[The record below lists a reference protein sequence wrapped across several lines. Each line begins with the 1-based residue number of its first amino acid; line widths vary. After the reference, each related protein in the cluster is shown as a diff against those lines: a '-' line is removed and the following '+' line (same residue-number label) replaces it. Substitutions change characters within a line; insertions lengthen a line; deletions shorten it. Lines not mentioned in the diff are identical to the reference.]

1 MLLGRLQLVAG
12 SCLAVA
18 FALTPAG
25 ARADVAFREALS
37 EAEARAAPAS
47 RYANLTDSATLELL
61 RARRIPFEPTRAPLP
76 GVRLPIRLTGT
87 LQGVWIHSVLPP
99 ERRADS
105 MFEILDGR
113 LALALDDFA
122 RVLAAH
128 DVVEVVHFTMYRPPT
143 ETPPSPG
150 APQVRHPAGLAID
163 LGAVRFADG
172 EWLSVGVHWAPLL
185 GARTCGA
192 QARRLDHRKGRE
204 LRSIICEA
212 ADLRIFHYALTPHY
226 DDPHA
231 DHVHL
236 EIRPGTSTF
245 LVR

>member
-1 MLLGRLQLVAG
+1 M
-12 SCLAVA
+12 
-18 FALTPAG
+18 
-25 ARADVAFREALS
+25 
-37 EAEARAAPAS
+37 
-47 RYANLTDSATLELL
+47 
-61 RARRIPFEPTRAPLP
+61 
-76 GVRLPIRLTGT
+76 RLPIRLTGP

-122 RVLAAH
+122 RILAAH
-128 DVVEVVHFTMYRPPT
+128 DVVELVHFTMYRPPT
-143 ETPPSPG
+143 ETPLSPRT
-150 APQVRHPAGLAID
+150 PQVRHPAGLAID

-212 ADLRIFHYALTPHY
+212 ADLRLFHYALTPHY

-231 DHVHL
+231 DHIHL
-236 EIRPGTSTF
+236 EIRPGTRTF

>member
-1 MLLGRLQLVAG
+1 MLGARLRYTVGIGLAAAIALVAAA
-12 SCLAVA
+12 S
-18 FALTPAG
+18 
-25 ARADVAFREALS
+25 RADAPFREAPP

-47 RYANLTDSATLELL
+47 RYANLADAATLELL
-61 RARRIPFEPTRAPLP
+61 RARQIPFEPARPPLP
-76 GVRLPIRLTGT
+76 GVRLPVRLTGP
-87 LQGVWIHSVLPP
+87 LHGVWIHSSLPP

-113 LALALDDFA
+113 LALALDEFA

-128 DVVEVVHFTMYRPPT
+128 DVVELVHFTMYRPPT
-143 ETPPSPG
+143 ETPPSPR
-150 APQVRHPAGLAID
+150 APQKRHPAGLAID

-172 EWLSVGVHWAPLL
+172 EWLSVGVHWAAHL

-212 ADLRIFHYALTPHY
+212 ADLRLFHYALTPHY

-236 EIRPGTSTF
+236 EIRPDLDTF